1 MPKSPEPH
9 LVSKDHEPI
18 VCLAPDGAAH
28 TLGCMAHGIEG
39 EEVILP
45 DLELVPQILQPGLGD
60 EEAEVESLS
69 SPHTRPPTHTQ
80 SIVSPTHL
88 ENSALGVDIGNAKH
102 DDSPPIVVHWGQERR
117 ITVHA
122 GLAGAKAC
130 A

>member
-1 MPKSPEPH
+1 MRKEGKDIRPQVGAQAAHYFVPCRSWASRAGVPKSPEPH

-60 EEAEVESLS
+60 EEAEVESL
-69 SPHTRPPTHTQ
+69 PPPPPPPPTHTHTEQ
-80 SIVSPTHL
+80 CFPLTL
-88 ENSALGVDIGNAKH
+88 
-102 DDSPPIVVHWGQERR
+102 R
-117 ITVHA
+117 IRLWV
-122 GLAGAKAC
+122 
-130 A
+130 